1 MELIG
6 CSLEKRILYLHGL
19 SLFRELPEGAWR
31 LPPLSNMISLKAPMS
46 APAKRKN

>member
-1 MELIG
+1 LVAPHGKGYYI
-6 CSLEKRILYLHGL
+6 YTGL

-46 APAKRKN
+46 ALQKA